1 MKDTA
6 SLIGRTLLVA
16 LFLLSA
22 YNKFMGLDG
31 TAKYIASRGLPQPQ
45 LLAMASA
52 VVEVAAAIMVIV
64 GFKARYAAL
73 VLAAFMVVVTPIFHD
88 YWNLAEP
95 QRYGQYLHF
104 WKNMAILGGLL
115 LVVAHGPGGLS
126 IDGRDREA

>member
-1 MKDTA
+1 MKDAA
-6 SLIGRTLLVA
+6 SLIGRILLVV
-16 LFLLSA
+16 LFLFAA

-52 VVEVAAAIMVIV
+52 VVEVAAAIMVII

-73 VLAAFMVVVTPIFHD
+73 LLAVFTVVVTPIFHD

-95 QRYGQYLHF
+95 QRYQQYLHF

-115 LVVAHGPGGLS
+115 LLAAHGPGAYS
-126 IDGRDREA
+126 VDGRDRET